1 MSGPAKGALCQV
13 CNSPYAAQINAAV
26 AAHVS
31 GEKRSTMSAI
41 ASRFGVH
48 KDALLRHQNNRHP
61 GTIAPGK
68 PSTSKPDEPP
78 ELSGSELDRLRAS
91 AAILEADFQKRPT
104 AETSRELRLIWQRVA
119 ELEGQDAPKSVGVED
134 VEGLPELVA
143 AWAEA
148 LEPYPEARAAMQRV
162 TERLAPGILARDRG

>member
-13 CNSPYAAQINAAV
+13 CNSPYAKQINDAV

-31 GEKRSTMSAI
+31 GEAVSSMRAI

-61 GTIAPGK
+61 GTIAADG
-68 PSTSKPDEPP
+68 SKAGNP
-78 ELSGSELDRLRAS
+78 ELTGTELERLKAA
-91 AAILEADFQKRPT
+91 AAILESDFRSRPA

-119 ELEGQDAPKSVGVED
+119 ELEGQNTPKSVGVED

-148 LEPYPEARAAMQRV
+148 LEPWPDARRAMQEV
-162 TERLAPGILARDRG
+162 TERMAPGILAGRTDDDG